1 MFQMLMGNMFA
12 MRQEESV
19 RRAQRE
25 EEAMLQQALAMSRE
39 DSGHQNPDNMTYE
52 EMLALEESNGG
63 AVSRGLK
70 SF

>member
-1 MFQMLMGNMFA
+1 M
-12 MRQEESV
+12 